1 MSELLLTEA
10 ARPACAYCQ
19 MLEDLFKAFSPL
31 LKASTSTL
39 RLFKARHDVRGWT
52 MVNQTMA
59 VRDIVAIHDLDT
71 P

>member
-1 MSELLLTEA
+1 
-10 ARPACAYCQ
+10 
-19 MLEDLFKAFSPL
+19 MLEDLFKASSPL
-31 LKASTSTL
+31 LEASIRTL